1 MKSGLIVQTSVGMR
15 NVLAKKTLRSDAQP
29 LSNRVATRMCG
40 FDRPRQRRGAHDAR
54 APGAGSI
61 WDRRVRDRAVRHD
74 RAPSSRARRS
84 GLRLPVTGVRPTP
97 LSQRRGPGPLP
108 GPWNRLCPVGSRTRS
123 RGRPERVRPS
133 TDGGRRQ
140 PGFPASCPTP
150 VPRDG
155 RLGLTVVRRYLVVTC
170 LLRPA
175 AAHPWPTLLPPYRY
189 GTAPTSWSSC
199 RPTSPGTGCTRAPS
213 AVRGG
218 SAGSSPPVISRLRH
232 GQPPRGD
239 PPGQGGPARRTAL
252 SRRRRPASTETV
264 VVPG

>member
-29 LSNRVATRMCG
+29 LSNRVATRMCA

-61 WDRRVRDRAVRHD
+61 WDRRVRDRTVRHD

-140 PGFPASCPTP
+140 PGFPGQLSDARAERRPPRPDGCSPLPSRDLPAPACGRPP
-150 VPRDG
+150 LANAAAAVPLRHRADQLVELSADVARDG
-155 RLGLTVVRRYLVVTC
+155 LHSRTQCGSWGVRRKLTAGD
-170 LLRPA
+170 LA
-175 AAHPWPTLLPPYRY
+175 AAPW
-189 GTAPTSWSSC
+189 A
-199 RPTSPGTGCTRAPS
+199 A
-213 AVRGG
+213 
-218 SAGSSPPVISRLRH
+218 
-232 GQPPRGD
+232 
-239 PPGQGGPARRTAL
+239 
-252 SRRRRPASTETV
+252 TE
-264 VVPG
+264 G